1 MVSPSTN
8 NSDSQNRG
16 HLSPAAAYSG
26 RVNERAVFDDRIHA
40 GQQLATG
47 LQEYVGSPDTVVLSL
62 SRGGAIVAS
71 VVAEQLGPNVPH
83 FYYMV
88 RPIPCATIPRL
99 SLGSV
104 AGDGSV
110 RIDNMVAKSMGIVC
124 DTADE
129 ATGSG
134 TSHATAALMQAVE
147 NIDVRLQVE
156 QGSFWRAPPCA
167 NDLEGKTLLVV
178 DDGMEAGDT
187 VREAI
192 LHLRHCY
199 RPHRIVVV
207 VPVCLADLR
216 WQLRR
221 HNVCVVDIVSPLF
234 VGSIARWYV
243 RGVAASEAEQAMLTR
258 LFVGPAASAGEFD
271 YE

>member
-8 NSDSQNRG
+8 ISVSQNSG
-16 HLSPAAAYSG
+16 YLLPAANSG
-26 RVNERAVFDDRIHA
+26 RRINERAMFDDRIHA
-40 GQQLATG
+40 GQRLAAG
-47 LQEYVGSPDTVVLSL
+47 LQEYVGSPDTVALSL
-62 SRGGAIVAS
+62 SRGGAVVGS
-71 VVAEQLGPNVPH
+71 VIAEHLDIPH

-88 RPIPCATIPRL
+88 RPIPCATMPRL

-110 RIDNMVAKSMGIVC
+110 RVDNLVAKSLGIVC
-124 DTADE
+124 DATAE
-129 ATGSG
+129 ATGS
-134 TSHATAALMQAVE
+134 AALMQAVE
-147 NIDVRLQVE
+147 AVDVQLQAE

-167 NDLEGKTLLVV
+167 GDLQGKTLLVV

-199 RPHRIVVV
+199 RPRRIVVV

-221 HNVCVVDIVSPLF
+221 RHAVCVVDIVSPLF
-234 VGSIARWYV
+234 VGSIARWYAC
-243 RGVAASEAEQAMLTR
+243 GVVASEAEQALLAR
-258 LFVGPAASAGEFD
+258 LFVGPASAISGFD
-271 YE
+271 FD